1 MKKHGPRGMFL
12 GVSLALLLAGGVALS
27 ASLGIDV
34 LFAESCEEDSDGDG
48 IPDCEDEC
56 PEQPGPR
63 SNGGCPEGLDSD
75 GDGIPDRE
83 DECPEQPGPRSND
96 GCPVPQEREEDFVP
110 EPGTIMLLGSGL
122 LGMAGYATLRWRTRE

>member
-1 MKKHGPRGMFL
+1 MRKNWLRGILL
-12 GVSLALLLAGGVALS
+12 GLSMALLLSGGVALS

-34 LFAESCEEDSDGDG
+34 LFAESCEEDFDGDG

-63 SNGGCPEGLDSD
+63 SNDGCPEDSD

-96 GCPVPQEREEDFVP
+96 GCPLPQEREEDFVP

-122 LGMAGYATLRWRTRE
+122 AGMAGYATLRWRTSE

>member
-1 MKKHGPRGMFL
+1 MKKHGLRGMFL

-63 SNGGCPEGLDSD
+63 SNDGCPLDSD

-83 DECPEQPGPRSND
+83 DECPKQPGPRSND
-96 GCPVPQEREEDFVP
+96 GCPVRQQEDFVP

-122 LGMAGYATLRWRTRE
+122 VGMAGYATLRWRTRE